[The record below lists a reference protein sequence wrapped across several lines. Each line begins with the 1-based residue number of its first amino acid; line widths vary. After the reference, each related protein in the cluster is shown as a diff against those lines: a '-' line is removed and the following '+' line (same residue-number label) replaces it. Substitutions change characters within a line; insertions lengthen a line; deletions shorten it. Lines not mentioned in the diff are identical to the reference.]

1 MATKCPRCG
10 SKNTECINRVEQ
22 IGDGIKKY
30 SAVAAGF
37 ALSAFGHPNL
47 GKTIAGLPIN
57 VDIRNSI
64 YKCKSCSHEFN

>member
-1 MATKCPRCG
+1 MTTKCPRCG

-30 SAVAAGF
+30 GALAAGV

-47 GKTIAGLPIN
+47 GKFIASPPSGTIRKS
-57 VDIRNSI
+57 V
-64 YKCKSCSHEFN
+64 YKCNSCGKTFKP